1 MYKIIIAAHGTL
13 SDGLVDAAELIMGGT
28 EEILAYNL
36 KQGDDIQE
44 FGSKISTALDN
55 LEADQAAI
63 ILTDLV
69 GASPYNQAIMA
80 VDSLT
85 EDAQANC
92 FVLSGVN
99 LPMVLE
105 ALILRDED
113 LSLQTAVDS
122 MMTAARKNLL
132 VEPLLEDV

>member
-13 SDGLVDAAELIMGGT
+13 SNGLVDAAELIMGGT
-28 EEILAYNL
+28 EEIVAYNL

-44 FGSKISTALDN
+44 FGSNISTTLNN

-69 GASPYNQAIMA
+69 GASPYNQALMA

-85 EDAQANC
+85 EDKQANC

-105 ALILRDED
+105 ALVLKDEELTLEAAID
-113 LSLQTAVDS
+113 N
-122 MMTAARKNLL
+122 MMAAARKNLV
-132 VEPLLEDV
+132 VEPLLEEV

>member
-13 SDGLVDAAELIMGGT
+13 SNGLVDAAELIMGGT
-28 EEILAYNL
+28 EEIVAYNL

-44 FGSKISTALDN
+44 FGSNISTTLNN

-69 GASPYNQAIMA
+69 GASPYNQALMA

-85 EDAQANC
+85 EDKQANC

-105 ALILRDED
+105 ALVLKDEELTLEAAID
-113 LSLQTAVDS
+113 NMIA
-122 MMTAARKNLL
+122 AARKNLV
-132 VEPLLEDV
+132 VEPLLEEV

>member
-13 SDGLVDAAELIMGGT
+13 SNGLVDAAELIMGGT
-28 EEILAYNL
+28 EEIVAYNL

-44 FGSKISTALDN
+44 FGSNISTTLNN

-69 GASPYNQAIMA
+69 GASPYNQALMA

-85 EDAQANC
+85 EDKQANC
-92 FVLSGVN
+92 FVSSGVN

-105 ALILRDED
+105 ALVLKDEELTLEAAID
-113 LSLQTAVDS
+113 N
-122 MMTAARKNLL
+122 MMAAARKSLV
-132 VEPLLEDV
+132 VEPLLEEV